1 MAALNLITPDTL
13 TTPGARPALVSNQVL
28 GMIILVA
35 TEMMFFAGLI
45 SAFLIGK
52 AGARVWPPADQ
63 PRLPV
68 AATAVLTAVLLASGL
83 LLYLVDA
90 RRDLAGRRLHTL
102 LPWSLSLGALFV
114 GLQGVEWARLVHYGL
129 TMTSS
134 TYGAFFYVVVG
145 AHALHVLAGIIAL
158 AWVAVR
164 LETGRLPWETFRAV
178 RIFWYFV
185 VGLWPVLYA
194 LVYLT

>member
-1 MAALNLITPDTL
+1 MATTNLIGSDTMARGV
-13 TTPGARPALVSNQVL
+13 PRPALVSNQVL
-28 GMIILVA
+28 GVVILVA
-35 TEMMFFAGLI
+35 TEVMFFAGLV

-52 AGARVWPPADQ
+52 AGARAWPPPDQ

-68 AATAVLTAVLLASGL
+68 EATAVLTAVLLVSGIL
-83 LLYLVDA
+83 LSLVGSRPDLGRGRL
-90 RRDLAGRRLHTL
+90 RRL
-102 LPWSLSLGALFV
+102 LPWSASLGVLFV
-114 GLQGVEWARLVHYGL
+114 GLQGVEWVRLVGFGL

-145 AHALHVLAGIIAL
+145 AHALHVLTGVLAL

-164 LETGRLPWETFRAV
+164 LETGRLAWETFRAV

-185 VGLWPVLYA
+185 VGLWPILYA
-194 LVYLT
+194 LVYLG

>member
-1 MAALNLITPDTL
+1 MNLLASDALESRGP
-13 TTPGARPALVSNQVL
+13 RPALVSNQVL
-28 GMIILVA
+28 GVVILVA

-52 AGARVWPPADQ
+52 AGARVWPPPDQ
-63 PRLPV
+63 PRLPI
-68 AATAVLTAVLLASGL
+68 AATALLTAVLLASGV
-83 LLYLVDA
+83 LLYLVGS

-102 LPWSLSLGALFV
+102 LPWSASLGALFV
-114 GLQGVEWARLVHYGL
+114 GLQGVEWARLVNYGL

-134 TYGAFFYVVVG
+134 TYGSFFYVVVG

-158 AWVAVR
+158 AWAAVR
-164 LETGRLPWETFRAV
+164 LETGRLQWETFRAV

-185 VGLWPVLYA
+185 VGLWPILYV